1 MKRFAD
7 AIATCTN
14 PASQRNT
21 RMVRISATF
30 RTLHSPRCSTCRA
43 RNCCATSARR
53 NPSISFAQN
62 FHHPRNL
69 RNPQQRP
76 CPPNL
81 TRQRHGRIR
90 PSESA
95 SVAQKKLHF
104 SHQVLARQSQ
114 QRPHSR
120 ILQWGQRH
128 STPLQNRREPPRDS
142 RAELALRIKE
152 QPTPRMPPL
161 PVRVLTHQRNHR
173 FFSFL
178 LLRVPLRSRCNRV
191 IFFSSLCSPRPL

>member
-30 RTLHSPRCSTCRA
+30 RTLHSPRCSTRRA

-53 NPSISFAQN
+53 NPPISLAQN

-81 TRQRHGRIR
+81 TRQSHGRIR
-90 PSESA
+90 PSESV
-95 SVAQKKLHF
+95 SVARKKLHF

-114 QRPHSR
+114 QRPYAR
-120 ILQWGQRH
+120 ILQRSQRH
-128 STPLQNRREPPRDS
+128 PAPLQNRRNPPCDS
-142 RAELALRIKE
+142 RAELALRVKK
-152 QPTPRMPPL
+152 QPPPRVPPF
-161 PVRVLTHQRNHR
+161 PVRILTHQRNHR
-173 FFSFL
+173 
-178 LLRVPLRSRCNRV
+178 
-191 IFFSSLCSPRPL
+191 RPLLPLLCALCESCLLCVKSV